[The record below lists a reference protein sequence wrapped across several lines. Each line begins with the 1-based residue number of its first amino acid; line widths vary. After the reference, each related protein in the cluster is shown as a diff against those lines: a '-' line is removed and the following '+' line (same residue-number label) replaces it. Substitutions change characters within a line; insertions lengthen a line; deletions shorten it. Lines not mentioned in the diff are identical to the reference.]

1 MFSRGIKCKSPA
13 VGPTPLSRKTLILPD
28 RVRLREIALAYLG
41 VGATAF
47 GGPVVIQKLRKMPAS
62 RKWLTEKEMDEGL
75 SLVQLYPGTIGMD
88 LVAYTGYRLRGA
100 TGAVVATTSFALPS
114 FLLILLLSWLYFTFG
129 TLPWM
134 PSLFLGLEALVIG
147 ILCNLLIDLGRS
159 NLRTTGRAIVGAA
172 AFGAL
177 LFKMNA
183 IAIVFLALA
192 LGALF
197 LRPKAREEHF
207 GEDVEESA
215 GPKRWLGIGAVTGAV
230 FAAVLAAL
238 AIPSLMSSMG
248 LVFFKIGSVA
258 FGNGATILPL
268 IQADVVNKHQWLTP
282 GQFADGIAMGQI
294 TPGPFLITAA
304 FVGYKMAGA
313 AGAALA
319 TFAIF
324 SPSIAMTL
332 VFTELFRHVRHLE
345 GARGAL
351 AGVMASF
358 VGLLALMVIQL
369 GSHALKGPK
378 EFIFAALALA
388 GVRYL
393 KLDAALVF
401 AAGLSLWAIVSMI

>member
-1 MFSRGIKCKSPA
+1 
-13 VGPTPLSRKTLILPD
+13 LPGK
-28 RVRLREIALAYLG
+28 VRLSEIASTYLR

-47 GGPVVIQKLRKMPAS
+47 GGPVVIQQLRKLPVE
-62 RKWLTEKEMDEGL
+62 RKWLTEKEMNDGL

-88 LVAYTGYRLRGA
+88 LVAYTGYKLRGA
-100 TGAVVATTSFALPS
+100 TGAVVATTSFALPA

-129 TLPWM
+129 SLPWV
-134 PSLFLGLEALVIG
+134 PGLFIGLEALVIG
-147 ILCNLLIDLGRS
+147 ILCHIMLDLGAT
-159 NLRTTGRAIVGAA
+159 NLKTPGQALIGAA

-177 LFKMNA
+177 LYRLNPV
-183 IAIVFLALA
+183 AIVFLAFA

-197 LRPKAREEHF
+197 LRPEAREEHL
-207 GEDVEESA
+207 GGNDEGSA
-215 GPKRWLGIGAVTGAV
+215 GLKHWPGILIVAGT
-230 FAAVLAAL
+230 VLAVIL
-238 AIPSLMSSMG
+238 AAFAMPSSLSSMG

-258 FGNGATILPL
+258 FGNGMTILPL
-268 IQADVVNKHQWLTP
+268 IQADVVDNHQWLTP

-304 FVGYKMAGA
+304 FVGYKMAGV

-345 GARGAL
+345 AARGAL

-369 GSHALKGPK
+369 GSLALRGPR
-378 EFIFAALALA
+378 ESAFAALALV

-393 KLDAALVF
+393 RLDAAWVL
-401 AAGLSLWAIVSMI
+401 AGGLSLWALVSML